1 MNCFQTVFGLTPA
14 IPNYIGGI
22 TMNDHP
28 PHVQLPS
35 RCLDMTWEY
44 MRGIAVA
51 LTGGRS
57 WRCICIF
64 AFCLHHPLRSLF
76 RPHGL
81 RTEIG
86 AEIGTGRDWQV
97 ALKAGHL
104 ELRSFPFGCD
114 SFVTWSGSSAS
125 VNDTSGDIIWMSFG
139 SSSKRFETDAV
150 FDAKDR
156 WPVSLWRRHWA
167 LFFGL
172 AARGTARI
180 AYGMQSRYQGTV

>member
-14 IPNYIGGI
+14 IHDYIGGI

-35 RCLDMTWEY
+35 RCLDMTWE
-44 MRGIAVA
+44 A
-51 LTGGRS
+51 LQWLLPSSPTSVFVQATRLKNWDRS
-57 WRCICIF
+57 WDRDWKG
-64 AFCLHHPLRSLF
+64 LRSSAESWT
-76 RPHGL
+76 L
-81 RTEIG
+81 RTAI
-86 AEIGTGRDWQV
+86 IPFWV
-97 ALKAGHL
+97 WF
-104 ELRSFPFGCD
+104 LRYLIWFQRLCEWYFR
-114 SFVTWSGSSAS
+114 
-125 VNDTSGDIIWMSFG
+125 NLQEIIWMSFG
-139 SSSKRFETDAV
+139 SSSSLKRFETDAF